1 MDDSKIYI
9 KDLPNI
15 FKVNYSLNNEKK
27 IKNNIIEKKIIT
39 FKKIKKK
46 INTKKEILN
55 EKNISINNTNNIILQ
70 KIMLTPEQRKK
81 ELKHKKF
88 FHFNSTLLSQKR
100 MKMFN
105 PTLINAN
112 IHSNSIHKEKN
123 IPQKQKIFIPSIG
136 NTIININNNYFSEI
150 SKTERFYPQKLRKF
164 TSIHSNYNTLQ
175 NSSREIENRL
185 ISNKLSLTNKK
196 NIKSKQ
202 HISHDFSYKKRLN
215 NRANNKIV
223 NNNSTQNKRTLSPQ
237 LIELNILNKINKNS
251 GYTKNHLMNK
261 KIKKNEIAITINA
274 IHKSKEKMKRKEIK
288 NKNKDNILKINNK
301 ENILKNNNK
310 LFTLKNKN
318 KLSINEFSL
327 LSFINIAKTESNTN
341 QKTKNKKCNKFK
353 EKQKT
358 CFNFLKNNI
367 KKKQIL
373 LHKLYTSYRNGK
385 EKNRKFIENNNLNKK
400 HISNNS
406 FKSDEKIKNMTKNN
420 SIKNKTLKSETRYP
434 FKKYITNYINRT
446 KIKDSNGII
455 NNFIDYSTIVRKKHI
470 NKNIKNLL
478 MDSKSIEKKKKN
490 ESLDFSSSDYC
501 IHRKFFPKFDS
512 TKRNSYIYSPK
523 NSFSNIIKSKNKIN
537 KIVKD
542 YLTERSIKFNQTI
555 IPKRF
560 IYTVN
565 QNELKNK
572 YKSIILKKNNKK
584 SYDFNSDIF
593 KRYNQ
598 NILNKINNLKNTNKN
613 YNLSKIKEKSYSID
627 LNILNYNNKYNSYN
641 YKNKEKDKK
650 NNGKDLFKKIMNFK
664 NDNKTEEKISKVNN
678 SQNNN
683 IPITI
688 KVNTKKFL
696 SKIKEKYKNIDNK
709 Y

>member
-1 MDDSKIYI
+1 
-9 KDLPNI
+9 
-15 FKVNYSLNNEKK
+15 
-27 IKNNIIEKKIIT
+27 
-39 FKKIKKK
+39 
-46 INTKKEILN
+46 
-55 EKNISINNTNNIILQ
+55 
-70 KIMLTPEQRKK
+70 
-81 ELKHKKF
+81 
-88 FHFNSTLLSQKR
+88 
-100 MKMFN
+100 
-105 PTLINAN
+105 
-112 IHSNSIHKEKN
+112 
-123 IPQKQKIFIPSIG
+123 
-136 NTIININNNYFSEI
+136 
-150 SKTERFYPQKLRKF
+150 
-164 TSIHSNYNTLQ
+164 
-175 NSSREIENRL
+175 
-185 ISNKLSLTNKK
+185 
-196 NIKSKQ
+196 
-202 HISHDFSYKKRLN
+202 
-215 NRANNKIV
+215 
-223 NNNSTQNKRTLSPQ
+223 
-237 LIELNILNKINKNS
+237 
-251 GYTKNHLMNK
+251 
-261 KIKKNEIAITINA
+261 
-274 IHKSKEKMKRKEIK
+274 
-288 NKNKDNILKINNK
+288 
-301 ENILKNNNK
+301 
-310 LFTLKNKN
+310 
-318 KLSINEFSL
+318 
-327 LSFINIAKTESNTN
+327 
-341 QKTKNKKCNKFK
+341 
-353 EKQKT
+353 
-358 CFNFLKNNI
+358 
-367 KKKQIL
+367 
-373 LHKLYTSYRNGK
+373 
-385 EKNRKFIENNNLNKK
+385 
-400 HISNNS
+400 
-406 FKSDEKIKNMTKNN
+406 MTKNN

-478 MDSKSIEKKKKN
+478 MDSKSIEKKKKS
-490 ESLDFSSSDYC
+490 ESLDFSRSDYC

-709 Y
+709 C